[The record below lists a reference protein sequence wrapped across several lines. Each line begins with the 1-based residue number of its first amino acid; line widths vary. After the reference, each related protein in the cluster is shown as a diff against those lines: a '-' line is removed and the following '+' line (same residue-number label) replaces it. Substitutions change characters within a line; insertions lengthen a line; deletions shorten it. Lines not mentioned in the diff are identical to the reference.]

1 MGLSN
6 FDRAAERVL
15 VVVVMSTVLSVALF
29 ENMLRYVICA
39 SSDGCNWEFKFRG
52 GPRWVSAGE
61 CQRTE
66 DIKFGAEEE
75 VSELSC
81 KHFFHKWC
89 LEKWFNNKNSTCP
102 LCRSIH

>member
-15 VVVVMSTVLSVALF
+15 LVLVMSTVLSVALF

-52 GPRWVSAGE
+52 GPRWVSDPQENARE
-61 CQRTE
+61 RRISSINYPVQ
-66 DIKFGAEEE
+66 
-75 VSELSC
+75 VSV
-81 KHFFHKWC
+81 
-89 LEKWFNNKNSTCP
+89 
-102 LCRSIH
+102 RRQ